1 MYVRGENTVTE
12 RFATFSSL
20 LNRINRNVR
29 RIKNREMAEY
39 NLKSPHISCIYHIYR
54 EDNMTIKKL
63 CECCEEDK
71 ATISRALRYLEANGY
86 LLRKAKLTKR
96 YNATLV
102 LTEKGLEVGKKI
114 ADKVDGFFDR
124 IGEALTEEERVV
136 FYRSL
141 FIISDRLK
149 AAASEA

>member
-1 MYVRGENTVTE
+1 MIE
-12 RFATFSSL
+12 RFETFNSL
-20 LNRINRNVR
+20 LNKINRNVR

-39 NLKSPHISCIYHIYR
+39 NLKSPHVSCIYHIYR
-54 EDNMTIKKL
+54 EENMTAKRL

-71 ATISRALRYLEANGY
+71 ATVSRALRYLEANGY
-86 LLRKAKLTKR
+86 LFRKAKLTKR

-114 ADKVDGFFDR
+114 ADKVDGFLDR
-124 IGEALTEEERVV
+124 IGDALTEEERVV

-149 AAASEA
+149 AVASEA